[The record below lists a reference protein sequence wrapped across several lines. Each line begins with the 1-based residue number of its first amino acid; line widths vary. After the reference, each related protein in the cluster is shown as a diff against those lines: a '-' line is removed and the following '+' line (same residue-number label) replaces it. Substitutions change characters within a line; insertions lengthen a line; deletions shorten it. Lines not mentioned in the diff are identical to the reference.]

1 MLAPLCRPCCLQPP
15 APGAFPAPIHA
26 CIGNAGMG
34 LSGVNATHMP
44 AWAQWQMN
52 EYGYSTISIANA
64 TTLTLRFYK
73 DTDNSLQHTT
83 TLVRNFP
90 REY

>member
-1 MLAPLCRPCCLQPP
+1 
-15 APGAFPAPIHA
+15 
-26 CIGNAGMG
+26 
-34 LSGVNATHMP
+34 MP